1 MAFDIERDWPIVAAG
16 AAGVLGLVMLARSRG
31 EVVGQRP
38 VAIGVS
44 GLAEYYGAAA
54 SAVQAQTAL
63 QGQMFSALVG
73 GLVERE
79 RAMALTKA
87 AEYEYL
93 ARSKA
98 AEYEYLVRKEQTAA
112 LVEAA
117 RLEASLR
124 EREIQAQLEAAR
136 MQAAAQQQQATLG
149 FLGGILGAIIGLFCW
164 QTTSQATERQALQ
177 NMRAPVLPV
186 KHPRP
191 LAAVV

>member
-1 MAFDIERDWPIVAAG
+1 MAIDLERDWPIVAAG

-31 EVVGQRP
+31 EVVGQKP

-63 QGQMFSALVG
+63 QGQMFTALVG

-93 ARSKA
+93 AK
-98 AEYEYLVRKEQTAA
+98 KEQTAA

-164 QTTSQATERQALQ
+164 ETTSQAAERQALQ
-177 NMRAPVLPV
+177 NMRTPVLPV